1 MIRISARKSVVLAS
15 VLMLSAASIASAQNM
30 TGSDTKASGE
40 ARPMPSPAGSTV
52 QLTSQQEQALW
63 TDISARAREQSA
75 PAGFTAAVGQSVPTK
90 VTLRSLPHKAA
101 ADVPAAKPY
110 RYAMVNHQL
119 LLVNPSD
126 KKVIDVIAQ

>member
-1 MIRISARKSVVLAS
+1 
-15 VLMLSAASIASAQNM
+15 MLSAASIASAQNM
-30 TGSDTKASGE
+30 TESDTKASGE
-40 ARPMPSPAGSTV
+40 TRPMASAAGSTV

-75 PAGFTAAVGQSVPTK
+75 PTGFTAAVGQSVPSE
-90 VTLRSLPHKAA
+90 VTLRSLPQKAA
-101 ADVPAAKPY
+101 TDVPAAKPY

-126 KKVIDVIAQ
+126 KKVVDVIAH